1 MLDSW
6 SALGVLP
13 AEGKSTGVSCTSI
26 YQCDSSEQF
35 LFEGYCI
42 ELFADDAE
50 SYYANLTGRQ
60 PGVFVVCE
68 QEEEDDAL
76 HPLLVTVSYDEM
88 ASYVEVDTP
97 VFDLPIPPPIYEWV
111 EGWVLENY
119 QPQKKHKRV
128 RKEWADETWKPLRR
142 PVER

>member
-13 AEGKSTGVSCTSI
+13 AKGQSSGVSCTSI

-50 SYYANLTGRQ
+50 SYYANLTARQ

-68 QEEEDDAL
+68 QEEED
-76 HPLLVTVSYDEM
+76 
-88 ASYVEVDTP
+88 
-97 VFDLPIPPPIYEWV
+97 
-111 EGWVLENY
+111 
-119 QPQKKHKRV
+119 
-128 RKEWADETWKPLRR
+128 
-142 PVER
+142 